1 MRKLFAILIYCAA
14 LFGGSLLCPQ
24 EAAAQ
29 FTKVDATKTPS
40 KTTNWFQTQ
49 KAKCEKT
56 MESVQ
61 NSQFGQFVGDAVKYT
76 KDGIKYAKDMYEKG
90 MDLYNQTK
98 DSVLDSPEY
107 KSAMISKEIAA
118 ESKKLKELQE
128 QKLKKQQNVE
138 AEMDLLKEQTAAKVA
153 AAQKNLQIAEQ
164 AAGEDPAK
172 AAENALVSA
181 DALKNLPEIED
192 ASAPQ
197 APSAELQGLGNE
209 INQIQSDM
217 ESRLADME
225 SEIKDI
231 DSEYEEK
238 ILNQGE
244 KVAKLTQQLSE
255 VASES
260 GALKNKKTE
269 DSAEA
274 LKKNQNAFFSA
285 GTPSIREEN
294 KIKRQRQEALSATG
308 EETLAFKSKQLLA
321 ATAKEDKIETKKDLA
336 DTMPGESEGSG
347 VSAEVL
353 TEQLNV
359 LRSYIELVLADLK
372 LQASLEVNRLRKIE
386 AVPVKTTFNLCD
398 YTDPSNVGL
407 EGVKKKADKAMSAV
421 NKLQQTA
428 AQVKENVNQAQEKAA
443 QVQDAVKDAK
453 DVVDAAK
460 SQTPGVPDVNLIG
473 M

>member
-61 NSQFGQFVGDAVKYT
+61 NSQFGQFIGDAVKYT

-172 AAENALVSA
+172 AEENALVSA

-260 GALKNKKTE
+260 GAFKNKKTE